1 MERRDRENYT
11 QGLYWFTLSKSYIQ
25 SLVKTTEYFT
35 MQPITDYTY
44 TTQRGDFESHK
55 AYSTNTSLHT
65 TNTSSQ
71 NHTDFTRFY
80 NSFTES
86 NMNNYKNQNRVRK
99 HLESQYTRNPID
111 QFFESQQS
119 SKAILLKLG
128 KTPFHKQLVIS
139 HINHNQSIKPFC
151 FMNLFT
157 FERRL
162 NL

>member
-25 SLVKTTEYFT
+25 SSVKPLSIHYATNHRLHIYH
-35 MQPITDYTY
+35 
-44 TTQRGDFESHK
+44 TQRGDFQSHK
-55 AYSTNTSLHT
+55 TYSPSLHT

-71 NHTDFTRFY
+71 NHTDFTGFY

-86 NMNNYKNQNRVRK
+86 NMNNYKNLNSVRK

-111 QFFESQQS
+111 RFFESQQS

-128 KTPFHKQLVIS
+128 KTPFHKQLALIIVS
-139 HINHNQSIKPFC
+139 NFYVSSI
-151 FMNLFT
+151 LFT
-157 FERRL
+157 FERIL
-162 NL
+162 VL